1 MVSKTIRLQPG
12 SVAKV
17 SNQWEAE
24 AEAKGT
30 TVSTSVWE
38 TTAGSLSGAA
48 LADSLATVLLTEGG
62 SGYITNTVT
71 LANGEKLVSRRRITI
86 DAIN

>member
-1 MVSKTIRLQPG
+1 MV
-12 SVAKV
+12 KV

-24 AEAKGT
+24 AEARGT
-30 TVSTSVWE
+30 TVSTSAWE

-48 LADSLATVLLTEGG
+48 LSESLATVLLTEGG

-71 LANGEKLVSRRRITI
+71 LASGEKLVSRRRITV
-86 DAIN
+86 DGSPN